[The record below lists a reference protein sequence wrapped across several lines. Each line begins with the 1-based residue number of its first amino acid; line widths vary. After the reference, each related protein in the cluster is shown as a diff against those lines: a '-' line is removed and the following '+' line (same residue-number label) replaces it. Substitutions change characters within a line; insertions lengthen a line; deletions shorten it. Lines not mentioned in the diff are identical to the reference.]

1 VNRKGFSLMEL
12 VIVLVLI
19 GLSAALAAPSL
30 SRIAKRVELRAAAQT
45 ISGIL
50 RYYRSEA
57 VHKGKVQQILF
68 DADHREIR
76 VQAVAAEAEKGEK
89 GEKETE
95 GKKGPAKPAKKY
107 ALPEG
112 IQLKEIKIPTPQYP
126 ADVPAIEFYPNGGSN
141 GGTVILEESENKAYQ
156 IKVNFLT
163 GMVEIKGV

>member
-1 VNRKGFSLMEL
+1 MEL

-30 SRIAKRVELRAAAQT
+30 SKIAKRIELRAAAQT

-68 DADHREIR
+68 DTDRREVR
-76 VQAVAAEAEKGEK
+76 VQVVATDPEK

-95 GKKGPAKPAKKY
+95 EKKGPAKKY
-107 ALPEG
+107 ALPGG
-112 IQLKEIKIPTPQYP
+112 IQMKEIKIPSPQYP
-126 ADVPAIEFYPNGGSN
+126 SDVPTIEFYPNGGSN
-141 GGTVILEESENKAYQ
+141 GGSILLDSQDRKGFR
-156 IKVNFLT
+156 IRVHFLT
-163 GMVEIKGV
+163 GMVVIEAI

>member
-1 VNRKGFSLMEL
+1 MEL

-30 SRIAKRVELRAAAQT
+30 SKIAKRIELRAAAQT

-68 DADHREIR
+68 DTDRREVR
-76 VQAVAAEAEKGEK
+76 VQVVATDPEK

-95 GKKGPAKPAKKY
+95 EKKGPAKKY
-107 ALPEG
+107 ALPGG
-112 IQLKEIKIPTPQYP
+112 IQMKEIKIPPPQYP
-126 ADVPAIEFYPNGGSN
+126 SDVPTIEFYPNGGSN
-141 GGTVILEESENKAYQ
+141 GGTLILEESENKGYQ

>member
-1 VNRKGFSLMEL
+1 MEL

-19 GLSAALAAPSL
+19 GLSSALAAPSL
-30 SRIAKRVELRAAAQT
+30 SRIAKTVELRAAAQT

-68 DADHREIR
+68 DADHREVR
-76 VQAVAAEAEKGEK
+76 VQAVATDSEKG
-89 GEKETE
+89 GKETE
-95 GKKGPAKPAKKY
+95 ERKGPAKKY

-112 IQLKEIKIPTPQYP
+112 IQLKEIKIPSPQYP
-126 ADVPAIEFYPNGGSN
+126 SDVPTIEFYPNGGSN
-141 GGTVILEESENKAYQ
+141 GGSVILEESENKGYQ

>member
-1 VNRKGFSLMEL
+1 MEL

-30 SRIAKRVELRAAAQT
+30 SKIAKRIELRAAAQT

-68 DADHREIR
+68 DTDRREVR
-76 VQAVAAEAEKGEK
+76 VQVVATDPEK

-95 GKKGPAKPAKKY
+95 EKKGPAKKY
-107 ALPEG
+107 ALPGG
-112 IQLKEIKIPTPQYP
+112 IQMKEIKIPPPSIPRMCLRLNSIPT
-126 ADVPAIEFYPNGGSN
+126 GGRMEGPSLWKN
-141 GGTVILEESENKAYQ
+141 PSTKDTRSK
-156 IKVNFLT
+156 
-163 GMVEIKGV
+163 